1 MYPFVR
7 LAKEIVLNR
16 RRGPLA
22 LGEAH
27 VTQLRAWPFDIDPFL
42 DLNNGRILTLM
53 DLGRMGYFVRMGVPR
68 TLKKRGWYGT
78 VAGSAVRY
86 RRRITSMQKLE
97 LRTKLIGWD
106 DRFIYFDQAFWRA
119 GECCAHAVIRTAIT
133 TGRGFVPTA
142 EVAAA
147 MGFAEESPPLP
158 AWVAAWDAAES
169 DRPWP
174 PER

>member
-1 MYPFVR
+1 MYPFAR

-16 RRGPLA
+16 RRGPIA
-22 LGEAH
+22 LGATH
-27 VTQLRAWPFDIDPFL
+27 VTHLRAWPIDIDPFL

-53 DLGRMGYFVRMGVPR
+53 DLGRFGYFVRMGILK
-68 TLKKRGWYGT
+68 TLKARGWYGT

-86 RRRITSMQKLE
+86 RRRITAMQKLE

-106 DRFIYFDQAFWRA
+106 DRFIYFDQAFWK
-119 GECCAHAVIRTAIT
+119 GEECCAQAVIRTAIT
-133 TGRGFVPTA
+133 TGRGFVPA
-142 EVAAA
+142 GEVATS
-147 MGFAEESPPLP
+147 MGFDAKSPPLP
-158 AWVAAWDAAES
+158 DWIIAWDSAET

>member
-7 LAKEIVLNR
+7 LAKEVALNR
-16 RRGPLA
+16 SRPPLA
-22 LGEAH
+22 MGDVH
-27 VTQLRAWPFDIDPFL
+27 VTHLRAWPFDIDPFL

-53 DLGRMGYFVRMGVPR
+53 DLGRTGYFVRLGIPKI
-68 TLKKRGWYGT
+68 LKEKGWYGT

-86 RRRITSMQKLE
+86 RKRITAMQKLE
-97 LRTKLIGWD
+97 LRTRVIGWD
-106 DRFIYFDQAFWRA
+106 RRFIYFDQAFWRG

-133 TGRGFVPTA
+133 TGKGIVPTSEIA
-142 EVAAA
+142 GA
-147 MGFAEESPPLP
+147 MGYDPVSPPLP
-158 AWVAAWDAAES
+158 AWILAWDAAEQ